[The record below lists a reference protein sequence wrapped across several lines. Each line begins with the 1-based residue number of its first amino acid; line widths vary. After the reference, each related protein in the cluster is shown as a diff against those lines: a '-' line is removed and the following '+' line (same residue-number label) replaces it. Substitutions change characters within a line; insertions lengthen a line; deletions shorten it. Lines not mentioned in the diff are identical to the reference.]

1 MFLGDDCIKK
11 ESNLTVQT
19 ELDSEECN
27 SSKDKGSSKL
37 ETENLDESKIS
48 RLNET
53 KQTDPDDTQMVDDD
67 DVEGKKL
74 KQDVQTDTLLRFLFL
89 VGHIAFK

>member
-1 MFLGDDCIKK
+1 MVLGDDCTKN
-11 ESNLTVQT
+11 ESNLTVHT
-19 ELDSEECN
+19 DLEECN
-27 SSKDKGSSKL
+27 SSKENSSNKL
-37 ETENLDESKIS
+37 ETKILDESKIS
-48 RLNET
+48 KLNET

>member
-1 MFLGDDCIKK
+1 MVLGDDCNKN
-11 ESNLTVQT
+11 ESNLTAHT
-19 ELDSEECN
+19 EMGLEECN
-27 SSKDKGSSKL
+27 SSKENSSNKL
-37 ETENLDESKIS
+37 ETKNLDESKIS
-48 RLNET
+48 KLNET

-67 DVEGKKL
+67 DVECKKL

>member
-1 MFLGDDCIKK
+1 MVLGDDCTKN
-11 ESNLTVQT
+11 ESNLTAHT
-19 ELDSEECN
+19 EMDLEECN
-27 SSKDKGSSKL
+27 SSKENSSNKL
-37 ETENLDESKIS
+37 ETKNLDSK
-48 RLNET
+48 LNET

>member
-1 MFLGDDCIKK
+1 MVLADDCTKN
-11 ESNLTVQT
+11 ESNLTAHPQM
-19 ELDSEECN
+19 DSEECN
-27 SSKDKGSSKL
+27 SSKEKGSNKL

-48 RLNET
+48 KLNET

-67 DVEGKKL
+67 DVEGKKF
-74 KQDVQTDTLLRFLFL
+74 KKDVQTDTLLRFLFL

>member
-1 MFLGDDCIKK
+1 MVLGDDCTKN
-11 ESNLTVQT
+11 ESKITTHT

-27 SSKDKGSSKL
+27 SSKEKCLNKL
-37 ETENLDESKIS
+37 ETENLDESKMAKF
-48 RLNET
+48 NET